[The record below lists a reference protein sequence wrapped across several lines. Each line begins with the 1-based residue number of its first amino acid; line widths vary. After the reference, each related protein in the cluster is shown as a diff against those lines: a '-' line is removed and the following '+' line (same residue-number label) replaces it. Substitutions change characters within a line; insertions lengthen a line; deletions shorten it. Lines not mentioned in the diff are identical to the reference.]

1 MQVCLTLN
9 KKILPAKSLM
19 QVAHGHDRW
28 LGLFNVTAK
37 VTNKWNF
44 RLNCSVLQTN
54 AADLVLC
61 YLCSIHQNNSKV
73 SFSLV
78 FFFFTFFI
86 IVIIIIYNHH

>member
-54 AADLVLC
+54 AADLVL
-61 YLCSIHQNNSKV
+61 L
-73 SFSLV
+73 FV
-78 FFFFTFFI
+78 F
-86 IVIIIIYNHH
+86 NPPE